1 MRGIFHCLYK
11 RLQRHDIDLFQS
23 VGYLRPFDKRVG
35 YDATWLKWLPAQ
47 SIICLS
53 WKYLLNFRNINSLK
67 QSGDSLR
74 RMSVVWLI
82 LCNYHMFE
90 KLLYILTPASQTNGS
105 MSQFSVNQLTP
116 ITLSLFTEF
125 LDIFDTSQILSYYRN
140 LSVGF
145 FQKVRW
151 AWNY

>member
-1 MRGIFHCLYK
+1 
-11 RLQRHDIDLFQS
+11 
-23 VGYLRPFDKRVG
+23 
-35 YDATWLKWLPAQ
+35 
-47 SIICLS
+47 
-53 WKYLLNFRNINSLK
+53 
-67 QSGDSLR
+67 
-74 RMSVVWLI
+74 
-82 LCNYHMFE
+82 MFE